1 MTIQLSLNAGKSDSK
16 YIIEAVVSPKSI
28 KENGEFFIT
37 LSRHDAGTNKN
48 ADAFRIAN
56 FKANGNILELLGGVK
71 LNF

>member
-1 MTIQLSLNAGKSDSK
+1 M
-16 YIIEAVVSPKSI
+16 SPKSI